1 MEVYE
6 AVSTVLAVREF
17 REECVEDTIIN
28 KIIQSARL
36 T

>member
-17 REECVEDTIIN
+17 REESVDDTIIN
-28 KIIQSARL
+28 KAMVRTIG
-36 T
+36 